1 VARVPRK
8 DALYAP
14 LDEDMCRPLRHP
26 HCVMPHCA
34 LSTWTWTCIIAFA
47 ADPVET
53 RDATMA
59 CPDRLHFRR
68 GAHLLAFYRV
78 AHNTRPCLGLPPPHG
93 THCSLCC
100 CSLCCVRPGASQLV
114 SCAPLSD
121 HSPHAVARAMCHS
134 PHGPAHAHSCLRWPS
149 LYWYWLACALLPFGP
164 CELADGLL
172 RFLADDE
179 APKLQ
184 STSPALSGSVAVELA
199 APAVVEISIVLRS
212 PPLAG
217 D

>member
-1 VARVPRK
+1 
-8 DALYAP
+8 
-14 LDEDMCRPLRHP
+14 
-26 HCVMPHCA
+26 MPHCA

-149 LYWYWLACALLPFGP
+149 LYWCWLACALLPFGP
-164 CELADGLL
+164 CELADGSL

-184 STSPALSGSVAVELA
+184 STLIPRNSRSSRA
-199 APAVVEISIVLRS
+199 LRS
-212 PPLAG
+212 LPYATCPPMFLRCSSIFSCPICNSQTCVEPLRR
-217 D
+217 

>member
-1 VARVPRK
+1 MRPWHAPTVCTSAEEPISSRSIAWLTTHALALASPR
-8 DALYAP
+8 
-14 LDEDMCRPLRHP
+14 
-26 HCVMPHCA
+26 
-34 LSTWTWTCIIAFA
+34 
-47 ADPVET
+47 
-53 RDATMA
+53 
-59 CPDRLHFRR
+59 
-68 GAHLLAFYRV
+68 
-78 AHNTRPCLGLPPPHG
+78 HG

-164 CELADGLL
+164 CELADGSL